1 MFSDDSFS
9 FTDSMLLS
17 TQALENDALNCPL
30 KNKDARLDVTPK
42 NTPSTS
48 PVLNHIRR
56 SVELDTTTSPSGCS
70 LGAISSPSAS
80 SSPCKRMSQDFSRSN
95 SLSSKNNSTV
105 SHFQPPTAGKMLV
118 SRSKTPHQNNHPLLV
133 NGRSRPQV
141 SSLTTTAVKSNGR
154 NDHFRKTPPSN
165 ASCKQQK
172 REASAADQLFDDSLD
187 DLLYAVADEVESQFD
202 NGKKENFI
210 SASATIT
217 APDDDDDDDLLQP
230 EVLEFISQIECNA
243 YLVILT

>member
-1 MFSDDSFS
+1 VFSDDSFS

-56 SVELDTTTSPSGCS
+56 SFELDSTTTSPSGCS

-80 SSPCKRMSQDFSRSN
+80 SSPCKRRSQDFSRSN
-95 SLSSKNNSTV
+95 SLSRKNNSNV
-105 SHFQPPTAGKMLV
+105 SHFQPPTTGKMLV
-118 SRSKTPHQNNHPLLV
+118 SRSKNLHQNNHPLLV

-154 NDHFRKTPPSN
+154 NDQFRKTPPSN

-172 REASAADQLFDDSLD
+172 REASGADQLFDDSFD
-187 DLLYAVADEVESQFD
+187 DLLYAVADEVESQYG
-202 NGKKENFI
+202 NGKKENFVAAP
-210 SASATIT
+210 ASIT
-217 APDDDDDDDLLQP
+217 APDDDDEDLLQP
-230 EVLEFISQIECNA
+230 EVLEFISQIECNT
-243 YLVILT
+243 I